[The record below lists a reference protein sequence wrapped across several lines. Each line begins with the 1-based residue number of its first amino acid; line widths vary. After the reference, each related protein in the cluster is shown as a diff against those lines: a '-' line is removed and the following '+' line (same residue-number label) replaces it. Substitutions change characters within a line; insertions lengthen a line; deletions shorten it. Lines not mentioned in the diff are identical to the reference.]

1 MYYSLLLLNVPYKV
15 GEEVISVCLP
25 VCQWFTSSISIQI
38 TARVFIST

>member
-25 VCQWFTSSISIQI
+25 VCQ
-38 TARVFIST
+38 